1 MAGARPSGMATDDG
15 ALAEFL
21 AGDRPDEVAVY
32 LADDELDADGA
43 LAARGRPA
51 DGGVVLVLPGER
63 GRRAFAAGVGTDP
76 MEFAQAAS
84 GREGRI
90 ARRLDAG
97 DCPEDGDGGD
107 HALRVLLAFAEAEN
121 PAVGGR
127 YAEGDVIHAYALCA
141 CGTAYSDRWVV
152 GERTD

>member
-1 MAGARPSGMATDDG
+1 MDTT
-15 ALAEFL
+15 ALDEFL

-32 LADDELDADGA
+32 LADDELDPDGA
-43 LAARGRPA
+43 LAARGIPA

-90 ARRLDAG
+90 GPRLDGG
-97 DCPEDGDGGD
+97 DCPDDDGGGA

-141 CGTAYSDRWVV
+141 CGAAYADRWVV
-152 GERTD
+152 GERATRS